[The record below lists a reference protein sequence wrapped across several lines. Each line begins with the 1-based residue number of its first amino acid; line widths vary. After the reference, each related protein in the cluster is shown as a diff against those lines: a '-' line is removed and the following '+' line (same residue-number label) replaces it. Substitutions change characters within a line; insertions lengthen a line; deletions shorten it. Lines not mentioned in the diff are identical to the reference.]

1 MDHLSEQEMSDFL
14 EGCLEPPAV
23 RRLVHHLLTQCGT
36 CHLRLLAA
44 GLPEPLF
51 RERERPPED
60 AYDAAIDRARRNVR
74 KLLPRLIRDRE
85 RRDLGVKLLEREKG
99 DWNGLT
105 WPELRSFRFPLSH
118 IEVLL
123 QRSIGH
129 RHSDPRQMLE
139 DAKNAQYVADKGE
152 ATQYGEALLFDLRA
166 RTWAE
171 LGNARRVNEM
181 YQEAEAAFEKARHL
195 LDQGTGDLFIQARID
210 DLEASLRMVQ
220 RRFDKALNLLDS
232 VYRTQRKLGQQHLA
246 VRALMSKGSCLGM
259 AGRAKEAVRVYEQVL
274 EEMDSEHDP
283 KLAVTARHNY
293 LMALVD
299 AQRFVEAGDF
309 LLRSGL
315 RKSFAGEPLNEIRLR
330 WVEARIMAGRGRL
343 AESERV
349 FADVRSGFR
358 EHNLHYDAAL
368 AGMDLAVVLLKGKK
382 SAQALFREMAKEAL
396 AKGLHQEAVLGL
408 GSFDL
413 LYRVKPQEITLPRV
427 ERLRAFLSDLQ
438 KQPRLTFI
446 PERFFGAYG

>member
-14 EGCLEPPAV
+14 EGRLEPPSV
-23 RRLVHHLLTQCGT
+23 RRLVDHLLTQCGT

-85 RRDLGVKLLEREKG
+85 RRDLGVKLLEEKKG
-99 DWNGLT
+99 EWMQLT
-105 WPELRSFRFPLSH
+105 WPELRSFRFVIPH

-129 RHSDPRQMLE
+129 RHSNPRQMLE

-152 ATQYGEALLFDLRA
+152 ATQYGEALLLDLRA

-181 YQEAEAAFEKARHL
+181 YQEAEAAFEQARHL
-195 LDQGTGDLFIQARID
+195 LEQGTGDLFIQARID
-210 DLEASLRMVQ
+210 DLEASLRRAQ
-220 RRFDKALNLLDS
+220 RRFDEALKLLDS
-232 VYRTQRKLGQQHLA
+232 VYRTQRKLGQEHLA
-246 VRALMSKGSCLGM
+246 ARALMSKGNCLTY
-259 AGRAKEAVRVYEQVL
+259 AGRPKEAVRAHREALAQL
-274 EEMDSEHDP
+274 DETRDP
-283 KLAVTARHNY
+283 TLVAIAKQSLLNS
-293 LMALVD
+293 LVD
-299 AQRFVEAGDF
+299 AREFVEAGDF

-315 RKSFAGEPLNEIRLR
+315 RKSFAGDPLNEIRLR
-330 WVEARIMAGRGRL
+330 WVEAKIMAGRGRL

-368 AGMDLAVVLLKGKK
+368 AGMDLAVVLLKRKK
-382 SAQALFREMAKEAL
+382 SAQALFREMTNEAL
-396 AKGLHQEAVLGL
+396 AKGLHREALLGL

-413 LYRVKPQEITLPRV
+413 LYRVKPQEITLRRV
-427 ERLRAFLSDLQ
+427 ERLRNFLNDLQ
-438 KQPRLTFI
+438 QQPRLTFV